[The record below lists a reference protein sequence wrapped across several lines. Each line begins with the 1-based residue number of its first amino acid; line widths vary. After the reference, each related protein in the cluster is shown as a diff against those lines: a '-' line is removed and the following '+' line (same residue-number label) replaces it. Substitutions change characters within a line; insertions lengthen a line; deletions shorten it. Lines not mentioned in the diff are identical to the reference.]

1 MIRFPF
7 RTRDAMSRV
16 GTVLLIAV
24 AALAAVAFARPSTR
38 FASKPFERFVG
49 SPALRA
55 ASSADAFGRSGG
67 VKLRL
72 ALPGEAVVY
81 PLGVSDPARV
91 RYTWARLRDSV
102 VIGDTLPLDGAEL
115 RTPRLPGFYQ
125 LVLVRDS
132 AERELL
138 REPVLGVMVPFAEK
152 RGSTLNGYRIGTYVA
167 ERMGLGS
174 ERPEGFLPVAPGELE
189 LQVSTHLRL
198 ADFVSHDQ
206 QRDVWPKYV
215 ALSPRLLDKL
225 ELVVLEVERL
235 RGARAGRELALGVH
249 SGFRTPAH
257 NRGVERAARDS
268 RHQYGDAADVV
279 MDANGDGRITAS
291 DGALVARAV
300 DAVEEAN
307 PDLAGG
313 LGLYTSARYRTP
325 YVHIDARGRKSRW
338 RG

>member
-1 MIRFPF
+1 MRRSPF
-7 RTRDAMSRV
+7 SVHEIAARAGSL
-16 GTVLLIAV
+16 LLISL
-24 AALAAVAFARPSTR
+24 AALTAVAFARPSTR
-38 FASKPFERFVG
+38 YAGKPFERFG
-49 SPALRA
+49 GTTALRA
-55 ASSADAFGRSGG
+55 ASSADAFGKSGG

-72 ALPGEAVVY
+72 SLPGEPVVY

-91 RYTWARLRDSV
+91 RYTWARLVDSV
-102 VIGDTLPLDGAEL
+102 AIGDTLPLDGAAL
-115 RTPRLPGFYQ
+115 RTPMLPGFYR

-132 AERELL
+132 AEREVLP
-138 REPVLGVMVPFAEK
+138 EPVLGVMVPFAEK
-152 RGSTLNGYRIGTYVA
+152 RGSTLNGYRIGTYLA
-167 ERMGLGS
+167 ERIGLGS
-174 ERPEGFLPVAPGELE
+174 ERPEGFLPIGPGELE

-198 ADFVSHDQ
+198 SDFVSHDQ